1 VFPPSP
7 ALPLTN
13 PPKNTLP
20 VPSILRAPAPRAPA
34 ARGGSPPHARSLVW
48 LARLAGDVGGG
59 GGCCCCSRVRLPI
72 LPSAS
77 PEESV
82 GCTVRAG
89 QFVAQ
94 GWRNRVVLF
103 LLPLLVACGLA
114 SARCTCSTATDP
126 WLKLFTSDAW
136 RLMLYYWCFLIVA
149 ACYTWLDTHPSVGSP
164 WSHMDGL
171 LFLHQS
177 SNFLLCSCSCAF
189 LHSHVLL
196 RSQKFPHNRCF
207 FVHASGVII
216 RDFLAVHSLHLAS
229 SVSLP
234 SIPHSRVIP

>member
-1 VFPPSP
+1 MFPPSP

-20 VPSILRAPAPRAPA
+20 VPSILRAAPAPRAPA

-94 GWRNRVVLF
+94 GWRNRVVLL

-136 RLMLYYWCFLIVA
+136 RLMLYYWCFIIVA
-149 ACYTWLDTHPSVGSP
+149 ACL
-164 WSHMDGL
+164 
-171 LFLHQS
+171 
-177 SNFLLCSCSCAF
+177 
-189 LHSHVLL
+189 
-196 RSQKFPHNRCF
+196 
-207 FVHASGVII
+207 
-216 RDFLAVHSLHLAS
+216 LHLTWHTPVGWEPMITHGWPFISAS
-229 SVSLP
+229 ELKFSTLLLQLCFP
-234 SIPHSRVIP
+234 SFTCSSQEPKIPPQQMLFCTRFWCDHPRFSSCT